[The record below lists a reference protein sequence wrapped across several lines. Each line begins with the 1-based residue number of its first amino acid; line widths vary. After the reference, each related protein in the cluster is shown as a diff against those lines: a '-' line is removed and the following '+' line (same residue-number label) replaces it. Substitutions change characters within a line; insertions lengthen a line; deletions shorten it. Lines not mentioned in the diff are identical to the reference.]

1 MRIRR
6 IATTGV
12 AGLATAALLTLA
24 AGPANAATTEP
35 CAGTGPAASMSTAQH
50 DAFLREMTALKVE
63 RDAIRKKYAKTSP
76 RSGKGQSASQRA
88 RGAGRETRA
97 KLTTK
102 QRTAMRA
109 ELAAW
114 RVSRDALFDKYGI
127 TASSQARTA

>member
-1 MRIRR
+1 MRQ

-35 CAGTGPAASMSTAQH
+35 CAGTGPAASMSTTQH
-50 DAFLREMTALKVE
+50 DAFLREMTALKGE
-63 RDAIRKKYAKTSP
+63 RDAIREKYAKISP

-88 RGAGRETRA
+88 RGAGRGTKA

-102 QRTAMRA
+102 QRTAKRA

-127 TASSQARTA
+127 SASSQARSA

>member
-1 MRIRR
+1 MRQ

-24 AGPANAATTEP
+24 AGPANAATTEE
-35 CAGTGPAASMSTAQH
+35 CAGTGPAASMSTTQH
-50 DAFLREMTALKVE
+50 DAFLREMTALKDE
-63 RDAIRKKYAKTSP
+63 RDAIRKKYAKISP

-88 RGAGRETRA
+88 RGAGRGTKA

-102 QRTAMRA
+102 QRTAKRA

-127 TASSQARTA
+127 SASSQARSA

>member
-1 MRIRR
+1 MRQ

-12 AGLATAALLTLA
+12 AGLATAALLTLT

-35 CAGTGPAASMSTAQH
+35 CAGTGPAASMSTTQH
-50 DAFLREMTALKVE
+50 DAFLREMTALKDE
-63 RDAIRKKYAKTSP
+63 RDAIRKKYAKISP

-88 RGAGRETRA
+88 RGAGRGTKA

-102 QRTAMRA
+102 QRTAKRA

-127 TASSQARTA
+127 SASSQARSA